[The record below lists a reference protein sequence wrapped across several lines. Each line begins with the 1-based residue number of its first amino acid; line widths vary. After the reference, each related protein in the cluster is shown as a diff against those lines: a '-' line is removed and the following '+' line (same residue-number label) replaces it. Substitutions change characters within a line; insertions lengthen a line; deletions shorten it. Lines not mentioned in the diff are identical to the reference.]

1 MFWNLYTVLLTIAA
15 AGLLYWFGPKA
26 IAAFKH
32 FDSENR
38 DRIENEWRD
47 RRDGTAHIRH
57 TLGVAQEQVE
67 EISEITESDPRTG
80 TPMTVYLF
88 EGERYFLRH
97 EAEKARAQK
106 IGDIARGFYRELPAA
121 LAARKRDERLG

>member
-15 AGLLYWFGPKA
+15 AGLVYWFGPKA
-26 IAAFKH
+26 IAAFKR
-32 FDSENR
+32 FDADNR
-38 DRIENEWRD
+38 NRIENEWRD

-67 EISEITESDPRTG
+67 EILEVTEQDPRTG
-80 TPMTVYLF
+80 TPMTIYLF
-88 EGERYFLRH
+88 EGERYFSRN
-97 EAEKARAQK
+97 EAEKIRAQK
-106 IGDIARGFYRELPAA
+106 IGDIARGYYRELPAA